1 MEQRKTIK
9 QETQNPEETLFFTV
23 KKTVEDVKAETNMH
37 TEVVDT
43 PPEPIPQNG
52 KEEIERPQPLPSP
65 YGWTLFIVAFVL
77 YLLFAIAAQLTSD
90 DVFVVKRL
98 LQDAMSALVFA
109 VVLILVMD
117 FIWKHKRRPR

>member
-1 MEQRKTIK
+1 MEERKTIK

-43 PPEPIPQNG
+43 PPEPIPQ
-52 KEEIERPQPLPSP
+52 KEKEDIERPQPLPSP

-77 YLLFAIAAQLTSD
+77 YLLFATAVQLTSD
-90 DVFVVKRL
+90 VFGVKRL
-98 LQDAMSALVFA
+98 FQDAMSAVVFA
-109 VVLILVMD
+109 VVLVLVMD
-117 FIWKHKRRPR
+117 FIWKHKR

>member
-43 PPEPIPQNG
+43 PPEPIPQKG
-52 KEEIERPQPLPSP
+52 KEEIKRPQPLPSP

-77 YLLFAIAAQLTSD
+77 YLLFAIAAQLTS